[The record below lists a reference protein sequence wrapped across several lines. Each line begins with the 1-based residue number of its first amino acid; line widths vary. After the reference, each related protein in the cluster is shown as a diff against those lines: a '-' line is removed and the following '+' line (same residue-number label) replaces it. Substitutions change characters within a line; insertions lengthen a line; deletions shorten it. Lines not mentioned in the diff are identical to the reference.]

1 MEQSER
7 VFNVRR
13 LLGNGAIGAGY
24 QDEYID
30 AALKSIEDQILGYIN
45 WETLPPQLEN
55 TLILMTVSYL
65 KSAGLG
71 SGEISAGPVASV
83 NRGDVQ
89 TTFAV
94 SAGAYRSAGTFNLG
108 ADGGE
113 FFGWRQVLNPYRRL
127 RW

>member
-1 MEQSER
+1 MDQTER
-7 VFNVRR
+7 VLNVRL
-13 LLGNGAIGAGY
+13 LLGNCGSE
-24 QDEYID
+24 QDFSID
-30 AALKSIEDQILGYIN
+30 MALKSIEAQILEYIN

-55 TLILMTVSYL
+55 TLILMAVSYL

-71 SGEISAGPVASV
+71 SGESSAGPVASV
-83 NRGDVQ
+83 KRGDVQ

-94 SAGAYRSAGTFNLG
+94 STGASGSAGTFNLG